1 MDFTK
6 EQSEAIYARNAD
18 ILVSAA
24 AGSGK
29 TAVLVERIIKLITD
43 TEVEVNIDNLLIVT
57 FTEAAGKEMRHRLEA
72 RLNAMLEE
80 SPSDENLR
88 RQLVLLNRAYIS
100 TIHSFCKKII
110 SQNFTMLEIDTT
122 FRLAD
127 NLEKNLIEE
136 EVLDE
141 VLEGY
146 YSKEDNEIFR
156 HLLEMYSEKIEDEN
170 FRQVIYKIYKN
181 SLNHTEPIKWLSS
194 AVDVHKVATLSGSYV
209 ESEALGL
216 VKQYLEKSVASLEQA
231 RVLVGNESELE
242 KAWTFLGE
250 ELNFYLDFYSRL
262 NNSTY
267 NEVYTFYNNKS
278 KLETYPRIN
287 SKKLD
292 PIVADSATKAKSLR
306 DTGKKYFEKI
316 GEILFDD
323 EATIVKN
330 LNFLAPYVEE
340 LSNIVIE
347 FSEKLLKE
355 KYERNLLTFSDLEH
369 LAIKVLIERFEDGK
383 PVYTETAKKY
393 QQRFYEIVIDEYQ
406 DTNEVQDLIL
416 TAISRSALN
425 MPNKFMVGDVKQSI
439 YKFRG
444 GDPKLFIS
452 KYNSYTYD
460 KESHYQKIDLSKNFR
475 SSESVI
481 QLVNFVFLQLM
492 QPSVGG
498 INYDENAMLHL
509 GREDDEGAK
518 TEILICDFESKNDE
532 FKNPYK
538 SKSEFEFEVI
548 AKRIVELVENKDKE
562 VKYSDMAILLR
573 SRGNIDELV
582 RVLKK
587 YNIPTTSKTVGDFYD
602 NYEIQLILSYLQIL
616 DNPLNDL
623 PLLAVLKSPIYNIS
637 DDELVEIATIESGV
651 HFIKKVENILEN
663 SKNSVLVE
671 KLAFF
676 KNDYNYFKEIDKE
689 MSISEF
695 ILNMYEKTEVLA
707 IFKAFKNGDSMVLNL
722 MYLIEKAVDFEKTS
736 FTTVF
741 NFVKYIE
748 KVKTAESNDNVKTVD
763 NTNSV
768 RIMTVH
774 ESKGLEFPIVFVSNL
789 DKQFNFRDAQSNII
803 ATYDI
808 PFTSKVLDPKTRVI
822 SNTLLRSVMAN
833 TLKNEV
839 IAEELRIFYVA
850 LTRARE
856 QLILTSYVS
865 DITSANK
872 DWSDRFNSENIELF
886 AADVLSCKSY
896 LDFLM
901 KPIFAHS
908 TAYFLHDEEKQIKG
922 LYDFNLPI
930 KIDVVKASNF
940 ESLEVVNVQSERV
953 ESESFEIDLSEK
965 VYEYEIFTT
974 LPTFTTIS
982 EIKRKFNAVEQSE
995 FNEQINRFNKV
1006 KSLVKTEPRFITK
1019 EDISA
1024 TKRGTVI
1031 HKVYEKIDFKS
1042 EVTLETVEKCV
1053 RDLLLTKKITDEE
1066 FKIINIQ
1073 KINKFFELD
1082 IFKRVLNS
1090 KNVYKE
1096 QIFTLGLP
1104 FEEVYPEVVESGV
1117 VVDKNIIVKG
1127 MIDCFFEEEDGCVLI
1142 DFKTDYVTDSTIEE
1156 VAEGYRVQLDLYA
1169 RAIKQGFGQDVKEI
1183 YLYFYSIDR
1192 LYKLECR

>member
-1 MDFTK
+1 MNFTK

-43 TEVEVNIDNLLIVT
+43 TEVDVNIDNLLIVT

-80 SPSDENLR
+80 TPNDENLR

-146 YSKEDNEIFR
+146 YSKEDNHIFR

-170 FRQVIYKIYKN
+170 FRQVVYKIYKN

-194 AVDVHKVATLSGSYV
+194 AVEIHKVSTLSGSYV
-209 ESEALGL
+209 ESETLGL
-216 VKQYLEKSVASLEQA
+216 VKQYLEKCIASLEQGK
-231 RVLVGNESELE
+231 VLVAKETDLA
-242 KAWTFLGE
+242 KVWTFISD
-250 ELNFYLDFYSRL
+250 ELNFYLNFYSKIKDG
-262 NNSTY
+262 TY
-267 NEVYTFYNNKS
+267 NEIYSFYNSNSKLASYPKISVS
-278 KLETYPRIN
+278 KLEP
-287 SKKLD
+287 L
-292 PIVADSATKAKSLR
+292 VADIATKVKALR
-306 DTGKKYFEKI
+306 DTAKKYFDKI

-323 EATIVKN
+323 EETIIQN

-347 FSEKLLKE
+347 FSEKLLSE
-355 KYERNLLTFSDLEH
+355 KYARNLLTFSDLEH
-369 LAIKVLIERFEDGK
+369 LAIKVLVESFNDGT
-383 PVYTETAKKY
+383 PVYSEAARKY
-393 QQRFYEIVIDEYQ
+393 QERFYEIVIDEYQ

-416 TAISRSALN
+416 TAISRAALN
-425 MPNKFMVGDVKQSI
+425 KPNKFMVGDVKQSI

-460 KESHYQKIDLSKNFR
+460 KDSHYQKIDLSKNFR
-475 SSESVI
+475 SSKSVI

-492 QPSVGG
+492 QPTVGG
-498 INYDENAMLHL
+498 INYDENAMLHY
-509 GREDDEGAK
+509 GRETDEEAK
-518 TEILICDFESKNDE
+518 TEILICDFQSKENE
-532 FKNPYK
+532 LKNPFK
-538 SKSEFEFEVI
+538 SKEELEFEVI
-548 AKRIVELVENKDKE
+548 AKRVIELVENKEKV
-562 VKYSDMAILLR
+562 VKYSDIAILLR

-582 RVLKK
+582 RILKK

-637 DDELVEIATIESGV
+637 DDELVEIATIEGGV
-651 HFIKKVENILEN
+651 HFIKKVENIIEKSEN
-663 SKNSVLVE
+663 RALVE
-671 KLAFF
+671 KLAMF
-676 KNDYNYFKEIDKE
+676 KSDYDYFKEIDKE

-748 KVKTAESNDNVKTVD
+748 KVKTSEGDDNVKTVD

-768 RIMTVH
+768 RIMTIH
-774 ESKGLEFPIVFVSNL
+774 ESKGLEFPVVFVSNL

-865 DITSANK
+865 DLKSAKK
-872 DWSDRFNSENIELF
+872 DWSDRFNSDSTELF
-886 AADVLSCKSY
+886 AGDVLSCKSY

-901 KPIFAHS
+901 KPIFAHES
-908 TAYFLHDEEKQIKG
+908 SKDLHDEEKMIAG
-922 LYDFNLPI
+922 LYDFDLPI
-930 KIDVVKASNF
+930 KIDIIKASKF
-940 ESLEVVNVQSERV
+940 TKLEVASAQSN
-953 ESESFEIDLSEK
+953 SEITEKFDIDLSNK
-965 VYEYEIFTT
+965 VYDYEIFTT

-982 EIKRKFNAVEQSE
+982 EIKRKFNAVEKGE
-995 FNEQINRFNKV
+995 FNEHIDKFNRAKT
-1006 KSLVKTEPRFITK
+1006 LTKTEPRFIKK
-1019 EDISA
+1019 EEISA
-1024 TKRGTVI
+1024 TKKGTVI
-1031 HKVYEKIDFKS
+1031 HKVYEKIDFKKV
-1042 EVTLETVEKCV
+1042 VTLESVENCV
-1053 RDLLLTKKITDEE
+1053 KDLLLSNKITDEE
-1066 FKIINIQ
+1066 YNVIDIQ
-1073 KINKFFELD
+1073 KVYNFFELD
-1082 IFKRVLNS
+1082 LFERIFKS
-1090 KNVYKE
+1090 KNIYKE

-1104 FEEVYPEVVESGV
+1104 FKEVYPDITESGV
-1117 VVDKNIIVKG
+1117 DIDKNIIVKG

-1142 DFKTDYVTDSTIEE
+1142 DFKTDLVTEDTIDT
-1156 VAEGYRVQLDLYA
+1156 VAELYRIQLELYA
-1169 RAIKQGFGQDVKEI
+1169 RAIKQGFGKDVTEI
-1183 YLYFYSIDR
+1183 YLYFYSVNR
-1192 LYKLECR
+1192 LYKLEY

>member
-43 TEVEVNIDNLLIVT
+43 PRLDVNIDNLLIVT
-57 FTEAAGKEMRHRLEA
+57 FTEAAGKEMRHRLES
-72 RLNAMLEE
+72 RLNSMLEE
-80 SPSDENLR
+80 SPNDENLR
-88 RQLVLLNRAYIS
+88 KQLVLLNRAYIS

-146 YSKEDNEIFR
+146 YSKEDNQIFR

-170 FRQVIYKIYKN
+170 FRQVVYKIYKN
-181 SLNHTEPIKWLSS
+181 SLNHTEPIKWLGS
-194 AVDVHKVATLSGSYV
+194 AVGVHNVTTLSGSYV

-216 VKQYLEKSVASLEQA
+216 VKQYLEKSIASLEQA
-231 RVLVGNESELE
+231 KALVENESDLE
-242 KAWTFLGE
+242 KVWTFLGV
-250 ELNFYLDFYSRL
+250 ELNFYLDLYSKL
-262 NNSTY
+262 GTSTY
-267 NEVYTFYNNKS
+267 NEIFNYYNNNS

-292 PIVADSATKAKSLR
+292 MLVADIATKAKALR
-306 DTGKKYFEKI
+306 DTSKKYFEKI

-323 EATIVKN
+323 EETIVQN

-369 LAIKVLIERFEDGK
+369 LAIKVLVERFEDGK
-383 PVYTETAKKY
+383 PIYTETAKKY
-393 QQRFYEIVIDEYQ
+393 QERFYEIVIDEYQ

-416 TAISRSALN
+416 TAISRSSVN
-425 MPNKFMVGDVKQSI
+425 KPNKFMVGDVKQSI

-475 SSESVI
+475 SSETVI

-492 QPSVGG
+492 QPTVGG
-498 INYDENAMLHL
+498 ISYDVNAMLHL
-509 GREDDEGAK
+509 GRDEDEKAK

-538 SKSEFEFEVI
+538 SKEEFEFEVI
-548 AKRIVELVENKDKE
+548 SKRIIELIENIDKP
-562 VKYSDMAILLR
+562 VKFSDIAILLR
-573 SRGNIDELV
+573 SRTNIDGLV
-582 RVLKK
+582 KVLKK

-663 SKNSVLVE
+663 SKNGGLVV
-671 KLAFF
+671 KLTFF
-676 KNDYNYFKEIDKE
+676 KSDYDYFKEIDKE

-695 ILNMYEKTEVLA
+695 ILNMYDKTEILA

-748 KVKTAESNDNVKTVD
+748 KVKTSESDDNVKTVE

-872 DWSDRFNSENIELF
+872 DWFDRFNSHNVELF
-886 AADVLSCKSY
+886 TADVLSCKSY

-901 KPIFAHS
+901 KPIFAHKS
-908 TAYFLHDEEKQIKG
+908 AYFLHDEERKIQE

-930 KIDVVKASNF
+930 NIDVVKAS
-940 ESLEVVNVQSERV
+940 
-953 ESESFEIDLSEK
+953 SFETQEEVTVQKENDSKEILEFDLSDR
-965 VYEYEIFTT
+965 VYAYEAYTK

-982 EIKRKFNAVEQSE
+982 EIKRKFNAVEQGE
-995 FNEQINRFNKV
+995 FNEHIEKVNKA
-1006 KSLVKTEPRFITK
+1006 KSLVKTEPSFITK
-1019 EDISA
+1019 EEVSA
-1024 TKRGTVI
+1024 TKKGTVI
-1031 HKVYEKIDFKS
+1031 HKVYEKLDFKS
-1042 EVTLETVEKCV
+1042 DVTFETVESCV
-1053 RDLLLTKKITDEE
+1053 RDLLLTNMITEE
-1066 FKIINIQ
+1066 EYRVINIQ
-1073 KINKFFELD
+1073 KVYKFFELD
-1082 IFKRVLNS
+1082 IFKRIRAS
-1090 KNVYKE
+1090 KNVFKE
-1096 QIFTLGLP
+1096 QIFTLGIP
-1104 FEEVYPEVVESGV
+1104 FDEVYPEVVAGDV
-1117 VVDKNIIVKG
+1117 VVGKNIIVKG
-1127 MIDCFFEEEDGCVLI
+1127 MIDCFFEEEDGCVLL
-1142 DFKTDYVTDSTIEE
+1142 DFKTDYVTDDTIEE
-1156 VAEGYRVQLDLYA
+1156 VAENYRVQLELYA
-1169 RAIKQGFGQDVKEI
+1169 RAVEQGYSKDVKEI
-1183 YLYFYSIDR
+1183 YLYFYGINR
-1192 LYKLECR
+1192 LYKLEC